1 MTASM
6 VTIERTSNA
15 PYTVDYSYAEIRQI
29 ANEAK
34 SVPREW
40 INSAGNDIEQP
51 LLDYLAPLIL
61 GESQVSYHNGLP
73 EVRYITCVFGEYKGD
88 KVIEK
93 GTYAKMARGEMVRF
107 LAERKAERP
116 EEMKLFCRLGYRY
129 SEKEST
135 KDRYVFLK
143 EQGGDK

>member
-1 MTASM
+1 MTPYRLEMQTKVNLPNVKNLYEYWGEKIYREVSADTEVIVNLASK
-6 VTIERTSNA
+6 E
-15 PYTVDYSYAEIRQI
+15 YSKCVE
-29 ANEAK
+29 K
-34 SVPREW
+34 
-40 INSAGNDIEQP
+40 
-51 LLDYLAPLIL
+51 YLT
-61 GESQVSYHNGLP
+61 P

-129 SEKEST
+129 SETEST